1 MTFLRPPFP
10 LAIAFPFPFP
20 EHHNKCLF
28 RLSYFHRIE
37 PMHSVLNVKVLV
49 GTFNQEKAFSMSVKL
64 RQHQFSSSSVEGRR
78 KGWCWCV
85 AIYRAVTGHRVLA
98 QRDTG
103 PCPPS
108 PHLSSPHLT
117 HRKHRHMCCVDI
129 HQAKQ
134 KQQ

>member
-1 MTFLRPPFP
+1 MTLRPSSS
-10 LAIAFPFPFP
+10 AFVSFLGYRW
-20 EHHNKCLF
+20 LF
-28 RLSYFHRIE
+28 NVATSFVNG
-37 PMHSVLNVKVLV
+37 PVLNVKVLV

-78 KGWCWCV
+78 KSWCWCV

-117 HRKHRHMCCVDI
+117 HRKHRHMCCVDTTMDI